1 MDSQRIELL
10 GRNLLVSELVRS
22 GLEVALPLRDR
33 GVDLV
38 AYADEVAKVNAF
50 VAVPIQMKAASK
62 RSFGIDR
69 KYVKVSNLLLV
80 HVWHVASPS
89 DAVFY
94 ALRYPEALAIAEKKG
109 WTKTASWKKRGNYS
123 NNNPGPKFRELL
135 EPYRMTTETWWS
147 TIVGSYANGG

>member
-1 MDSQRIELL
+1 MDSQHIELL
-10 GRNLLVSELVRS
+10 GRNLLVSELIRS

-50 VAVPIQMKAASK
+50 VAVPIQMKAANN

-89 DAVFY
+89 EAVFY

-109 WTKTASWKKRGNYS
+109 WTKTASWRKGSYS
-123 NNNPGPKFRELL
+123 NTKPGKEIRELL
-135 EPYRMTTETWWS
+135 EPYRMTTEKWWS
-147 TIVGSYANGG
+147 TIVGAYAAGG